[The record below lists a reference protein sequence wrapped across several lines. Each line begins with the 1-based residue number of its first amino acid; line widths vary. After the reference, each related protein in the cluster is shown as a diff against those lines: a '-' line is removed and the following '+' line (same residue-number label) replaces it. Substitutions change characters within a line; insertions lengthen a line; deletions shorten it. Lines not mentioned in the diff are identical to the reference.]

1 MKKVI
6 HASSKSYEYK
16 QYRIYDNGTGY
27 QIYNG
32 KEKLGPEFETADD
45 AEQFVDEEC
54 GSDTVQAAT
63 LTGRNFRKFLRS
75 KEAPRSLK
83 SVAGDLLAKWY
94 NREGASIKDITYTD
108 IGEMAN
114 AADDD
119 LDRATVFYAMGY
131 WNSEDFKEALEG
143 MGYDEDEIA
152 SIMR

>member
-6 HASSKSYEYK
+6 HATSRSYEYK
-16 QYRIYDNGTGY
+16 QYRIYDTGNGY
-27 QIYNG
+27 QVYNG
-32 KEKLGPEFETADD
+32 REKVGPEFESSDE
-45 AEQFVDEEC
+45 AERFINEKC
-54 GSDTVQAAT
+54 RDTKIEAST
-63 LTGRNFRKFLRS
+63 LTGRKFHKFLRS

-114 AADDD
+114 AADD